1 MTPSLL
7 IRFEKIPNK
16 IAGKKEDAARPKA
29 RATVAATKPG
39 GLTPKYPAMQTA
51 AGAAQRAAISSP
63 RSEILGTNIFLSK
76 S

>member
-7 IRFEKIPNK
+7 TRFEKIPNK
-16 IAGKKEDAARPKA
+16 IAGKKRMLQDRKA

-51 AGAAQRAAISSP
+51 AVAAKRAAISSP
-63 RSEILGTNIFLSK
+63 RSEILGTNIF
-76 S
+76 